1 MLNAALTISF
11 PTSAND
17 VTLSKAP
24 ANTNSNWELV
34 LIVHLT
40 AKTHLVPSPRSL
52 MMSQTCSSEPLNWRL
67 QICSTKKV
75 FMQPVWFIIHTKQ
88 FIKYYNK
95 ICFMFKNASSLL
107 SDEMCISSPAIP
119 NTACVA
125 GSRKVQRCAGLTG
138 FMSCTMRGITI
149 ILFCLH
155 NNHTLWHFYPCI
167 WKSVFY
173 AKCLT
178 PKQAFCSFF
187 PTGLNYVTDAGFISL
202 PLYFR
207 VKSLICQADK
217 GSFIHA
223 PAELHLGR
231 CYPTWAVQT
240 CLKTTTSCSCTYSSA
255 VPSNIRASPA
265 FSGMKVVQRQAEPA
279 RHRKLAMLFLRPALQ
294 DETDIH
300 AGVSE

>member
-52 MMSQTCSSEPLNWRL
+52 KMSQTCSSERLNWRL
-67 QICSTKKV
+67 QICSTKNV
-75 FMQPVWFIIHTKQ
+75 FMQPVWFIIYTRQ

-125 GSRKVQRCAGLTG
+125 GSRNVQRCAGLTG

-178 PKQAFCSFF
+178 PKQAFCRFF
-187 PTGLNYVTDAGFISL
+187 STGLKYVTDAGFISTS
-202 PLYFR
+202 
-207 VKSLICQADK
+207 SLLQSEVTDLSCWQRLFHTCTGRA
-217 GSFIHA
+217 A
-223 PAELHLGR
+223 P
-231 CYPTWAVQT
+231 W
-240 CLKTTTSCSCTYSSA
+240 
-255 VPSNIRASPA
+255 
-265 FSGMKVVQRQAEPA
+265 
-279 RHRKLAMLFLRPALQ
+279 
-294 DETDIH
+294 
-300 AGVSE
+300 

>member
-1 MLNAALTISF
+1 MFSCNL
-11 PTSAND
+11 
-17 VTLSKAP
+17 
-24 ANTNSNWELV
+24 
-34 LIVHLT
+34 
-40 AKTHLVPSPRSL
+40 
-52 MMSQTCSSEPLNWRL
+52 
-67 QICSTKKV
+67 
-75 FMQPVWFIIHTKQ
+75 WFIIYTRQ

-178 PKQAFCSFF
+178 PKQAFCRFFFF
-187 PTGLNYVTDAGFISL
+187 PHWTE
-202 PLYFR
+202 
-207 VKSLICQADK
+207 ICYRRR
-217 GSFIHA
+217 FH
-223 PAELHLGR
+223 LHFLF
-231 CYPTWAVQT
+231 
-240 CLKTTTSCSCTYSSA
+240 TSEWSHWLVMLTKALSYMHRQSCTL
-255 VPSNIRASPA
+255 V
-265 FSGMKVVQRQAEPA
+265 
-279 RHRKLAMLFLRPALQ
+279 
-294 DETDIH
+294 
-300 AGVSE
+300 GVT

>member
-75 FMQPVWFIIHTKQ
+75 FMQPVWFIIHTRQ

-187 PTGLNYVTDAGFISL
+187 PHWTEICYRRRFHLTSSLLQSEVTDLSGWQRLFHTCTGRA
-202 PLYFR
+202 
-207 VKSLICQADK
+207 
-217 GSFIHA
+217 A
-223 PAELHLGR
+223 P
-231 CYPTWAVQT
+231 W
-240 CLKTTTSCSCTYSSA
+240 
-255 VPSNIRASPA
+255 
-265 FSGMKVVQRQAEPA
+265 
-279 RHRKLAMLFLRPALQ
+279 
-294 DETDIH
+294 
-300 AGVSE
+300 